1 MTIGLLTIIL
11 HLHGVDS
18 LKAKRKI
25 VKSAVERLRSRFNV
39 SASEVDAQDSKQ
51 VAVIGIAVVANEG
64 GFVHKQLDTIINFIQ
79 NDGRFY
85 VGKIEREMFTSNH
98 DHTFF

>member
-1 MTIGLLTIIL
+1 MTIGLLTIIF

-18 LKAKRKI
+18 LKGKRKI
-25 VKSAVERLRSRFNV
+25 VKSAVERLRSRFN
-39 SASEVDAQDSKQ
+39 ASVAEVDAQDSKQ
-51 VAVIGIAVVANEG
+51 AAVIGIAVVANEG
-64 GFVHKQLDTIINFIQ
+64 SFVHKQLDTIINFIQ

-85 VGKIEREMFTSNH
+85 VGKIEREIFTSNH